1 MNERMDASLAIN
13 ALQAAIMHRK
23 REGMNTHGCI
33 VHSDR
38 GSQFRSNAYTQAL
51 RNHHLIGS
59 MGRVGACGDNA
70 CC

>member
-38 GSQFRSNAYTQAL
+38 GSQFRSNA
-51 RNHHLIGS
+51 
-59 MGRVGACGDNA
+59 
-70 CC
+70 